1 MLQRNQ
7 AETESAG
14 VNKMKICLFIGDM
27 YRDFA
32 LSIIEN
38 VDRYARQGRRVDVFG
53 MCSVSSSNPL
63 HVNGMKS
70 ILSLPDVHDYD
81 GVIICYDT
89 LIHEQ
94 IGADLVEDLLA
105 DMEAPPVVSIRASIP
120 GFYNIIPDNRD
131 LMYKVAK
138 HVISKCKTG
147 DIGFVTGMD
156 ELEDSYERR
165 EGFEKAM
172 KEAGYTVSEDKI
184 FHGDYWIRLGRQMA
198 DFYIKEDGTLPE
210 AIICSN
216 DYEAISLS
224 NELIQR
230 GYRIPEDT
238 MVSGVDNTVESAEH
252 VPSITTTEISN
263 ETLVDTAIKI
273 IEDVIAGNK
282 PELNTYIP
290 GNLILR
296 ESTGDLQ
303 VVRDVYRALCLQNV
317 ASSVTMDDGRDFVVI
332 NGLFEGALTKEELIK
347 VTLDRF
353 RNIESVG
360 SIYLVRYAEDCRLL
374 VGYYSDKGEDKIGDV
389 KFPTDKL
396 LPDGMEN
403 DDKGTRIHLPITYKN
418 EAYGYA
424 LLVVDTDIQNFI
436 NFKIE
441 YILTQVAQNIN
452 KLELYSKLSGV
463 ADIMTLYIQDPLT
476 GINNRR
482 GFEKRISE
490 MFDDEGKRL
499 KDIAIV
505 SIDMDEL
512 KYINDT
518 FGHNVGDEAIKE
530 TANCINSA
538 LKSGEF
544 VARMGG
550 DEFAVVLIITDS
562 VRLGKFIRDV
572 RNNIREINKTGK
584 YPFELS
590 SSIGTCEVTDWHGL
604 TDAMKKADK
613 AMYLEKKAKKKNR

>member
-1 MLQRNQ
+1 
-7 AETESAG
+7 
-14 VNKMKICLFIGDM
+14 MKICLFIGDM
-27 YRDFA
+27 YRDFS

-38 VDRYARQGRRVDVFG
+38 IDAYARLGHRIDVFG
-53 MCSVSSSNPL
+53 ICSVTSSNPL

-70 ILSLPDVHDYD
+70 ILTLPDVHDYD
-81 GVIICYDT
+81 GVIISYDT
-89 LIHEQ
+89 LVHEQ
-94 IGADLVEDLLA
+94 MAKDLVENLLA
-105 DMEAPPVVSIRASIP
+105 DMEAPPVVSIRAAIP
-120 GFYNIIPDNRD
+120 GFYNIIPDNRN
-131 LMYKVAK
+131 LMYKIAK
-138 HVISKCKTG
+138 HVISKCKTS

-165 EGFEKAM
+165 EGFEQAM
-172 KEAGYTVSEDKI
+172 EEAGYTVSEDLV
-184 FHGDYWIRLGRQMA
+184 FHGDYWIRLGSQMA
-198 DFYIKEDGTLPE
+198 DFFIKKDGTLPE

-216 DYEAISLS
+216 DYEAIALS
-224 NELIQR
+224 NELIMR

-238 MVSGVDNTVESAEH
+238 MISGVDNTVESVEH

-263 ETLVDTAIKI
+263 KTLVDAALRV
-273 IEDVIAGNK
+273 IEGVRAGKK
-282 PELNTYIP
+282 PDLNTYIP

-296 ESTGDLQ
+296 ESTGDLH
-303 VVRDVYRALCLQNV
+303 VERDVFRALCLQNV
-317 ASSVTMDDGRDFVVI
+317 TSSESMDDGRDFVVI
-332 NGLFEGALTKEELIK
+332 NALFEGALTKQELIK
-347 VTLDRF
+347 VTLDQLRMV
-353 RNIESVG
+353 ESIQ
-360 SIYLVRYAEDCRLL
+360 SLYLVRYAEDSRLL
-374 VGYYSDKGEDKIGDV
+374 VGYYSNKGEDNIGDIS
-389 KFPTDKL
+389 FPTDKL

-403 DDKGTRIHLPITYKN
+403 DSEGTRIYLPITYKN

-490 MFDDEGKRL
+490 MFDKEGNRL
-499 KDIAIV
+499 KDLSIV

-518 FGHNVGDEAIKE
+518 FGHNSGDEAIKE
-530 TANCINSA
+530 TAKCIESA
-538 LKSGEF
+538 LKPGEF

-550 DEFAVVLIITDS
+550 DEFAVVLVVTDQ
-562 VRLGKFIRDV
+562 VRAGKFIRDV
-572 RNNIREINKTGK
+572 RKNIRDVNNTGK
-584 YPFELS
+584 FPFELS
-590 SSIGTCEVTDWHGL
+590 ASIGTCEINDWHSL
-604 TDAMKKADK
+604 TDSMKKADK